1 MPKISTKAK
10 SPNKSAF
17 IRNLPA
23 DMPAAEVVTK
33 AKAAN
38 LKLTPAFVYAIRSKV
53 RNKGRKGRPA
63 AAAPAAKRGPKPA
76 SGKPSASDFVRA
88 QPASMKAG
96 DVVAAGAKQG
106 LKFSTN
112 LVYAVRSS
120 GGRRA
125 RGAAGRAPRAGRAS
139 VAATGSEATFRK
151 LALELGISRARTVL
165 DELEKRL
172 RELIDG

>member
-1 MPKISTKAK
+1 MPKTTAKPK

-23 DMPAAEVVTK
+23 DMPAAEVVAK

-38 LKLTPAFVYAIRSKV
+38 IKISPAFVHAIRSKM
-53 RNKGRKGRPA
+53 RKQGHKGGRPA
-63 AAAPAAKRGPKPA
+63 AAPGAKRGPKPA
-76 SGKPSASDFVRA
+76 SGKPSASDFVRS
-88 QPASMKAG
+88 QPATMKAG

-120 GGRRA
+120 GSKRA
-125 RGAAGRAPRAGRAS
+125 ENAAGRGARAS
-139 VAATGSEATFRK
+139 TPTAAATGAEATFRK
-151 LALELGISRARTVL
+151 LSLELGIGRARSVL
-165 DELEKRL
+165 DELERKL
-172 RELIDG
+172 RELIAG